1 MSQGSQQLTGSPAGP
16 EPTAS
21 EKGAKPSRK
30 RPWYAE
36 LPILIVI
43 AVVLAL
49 LIKTFL
55 VQAFYIPSPSM
66 HPTLIENDRV
76 LVNRMAYRFHEP
88 RRGDLIVFQNPHPKN
103 AHESA
108 FAAFEH
114 WLAQG
119 LGFSAGGRNKDF
131 IKRVIGLPGDTV
143 EIDRGVV
150 YVNGA
155 ALNEPYLS
163 PRKDLGSYGPYV
175 VPAGNL
181 FVLGDNRTDSDD
193 SRGSLR
199 YIPIG
204 KVVGRAFAIIWP
216 PGRWTWLSGVDYG
229 TIPTPTSSVAKAPSP
244 AG

>member
-1 MSQGSQQLTGSPAGP
+1 VNQTNHV
-16 EPTAS
+16 
-21 EKGAKPSRK
+21 KGKKSTFREYTEA
-30 RPWYAE
+30 
-36 LPILIVI
+36 ILIALI
-43 AVVLAL
+43 LAFF
-49 LIKTFL
+49 IRSFI
-55 VQAFYIPSPSM
+55 VQAFKIPSGSM
-66 HPTLIENDRV
+66 IPTLLVGDHI
-76 LVNRMAYRFHEP
+76 LVNKFIFGPEIPFTSYRLFTFEKPKRREVVVFLEP
-88 RRGDLIVFQNPHPKN
+88 TERK
-103 AHESA
+103 
-108 FAAFEH
+108 
-114 WLAQG
+114 
-119 LGFSAGGRNKDF
+119 KDF